1 VSNPHNYI
9 EPELQS
15 GLVKALKELGVDD
28 PSSVQPLTEPPADL
42 KFGDLTS
49 SVALRLAKQLK
60 KPPRKIA
67 EELAAK
73 LQPYNP
79 SVAGAGFLNFDFGP
93 VFAGGVIEQAL
104 DLGARFGAAAVGQSV
119 KFLVEHTSA
128 NPTGPLHIAHGRQ
141 AAIGDSLT
149 RILAF
154 AGFEVGR
161 EFYINDTGN
170 QMENLGRSILARHLE
185 TQGKTLEIDGKPYL
199 FDGSVE
205 NAYRGDYIKEIA
217 KRVTEPATVEACAR
231 LGREILLE
239 EIRRDLDQFRVAFD
253 RWTSQEV
260 LEKSGAVAKLVAEL
274 KAKGLAYEKDGALW
288 LRSKEHGETDDK
300 VLVKK
305 DGQYTYRTPDIAYHV
320 DKFARGWQRL
330 VDLWGPDHHAHILG
344 MKIALKMLGL
354 PHERFDVL
362 IVQHCRLLKNG
373 QEVKMGKRLAS
384 YVTLRE
390 LMEEVG
396 VDATR
401 WFFAMRKT
409 DSPLD
414 FDMSLAVKQS
424 AENPVYYVQYA
435 HARTASVL
443 RKATE
448 RGVAE
453 LKDGVYPGSFDA
465 SALGPE
471 EVLLVRHVRGLQ
483 RTVERAARDLDPS
496 AVCTYAHGLAAA
508 YQHYQTAGKNDP
520 SKRILIEDARLRN
533 ARLATI
539 SAVKVA
545 LKNALAL
552 VGVVAPDRMDRDDDA

>member
-1 VSNPHNYI
+1 MSPS
-9 EPELQS
+9 PEDDLILDL
-15 GLVKALKELGVDD
+15 GAALGALGAPDIATLG
-28 PSSVQPLTEPPADL
+28 PILEPPADL
-42 KFGDLTS
+42 KFGDVTS
-49 SVALRLAKQLK
+49 SVALRLARPLN

-73 LQPYNP
+73 LEAWKPAI
-79 SVAGAGFLNFDFGP
+79 AGAGFLNFDFGP
-93 VFAGGVIEQAL
+93 AFAGGVIGQAR
-104 DLGARFGAAAVGQSV
+104 DLGARFGASRVGPSV

-141 AAIGDSLT
+141 AAIGDSLS

-154 AGFEVGR
+154 AGFDVGR
-161 EFYINDTGN
+161 EFYVNDTGN
-170 QMENLGRSILARHLE
+170 QMENLGRSILARTLE

-217 KRVTEPATVEACAR
+217 KRVTGTATVESCGR
-231 LGREILLE
+231 LGKEILLE
-239 EIRRDLDQFRVAFD
+239 EIRRDLAQFRVAFD
-253 RWTSQEV
+253 RWTSQEE
-260 LEKSGAVAKLVAEL
+260 LEKSGAVAKLVEQL
-274 KAKGLAYEKDGALW
+274 KARGLAYEKDGALW
-288 LRSKEHGETDDK
+288 LHSKEHGDTDDK

-305 DGQYTYRTPDIAYHV
+305 DGQFTYRTPDIAYHV
-320 DKFARGWQRL
+320 DKFGRGWRRL

-354 PHERFDVL
+354 PHDDFDVL
-362 IVQHCRLLKNG
+362 IVQHCRLLKEG
-373 QEVKMGKRLAS
+373 REVKMGKRLAS

-435 HARTASVL
+435 HARTAGVL

-448 RGVAE
+448 RAFAE
-453 LKDGVYPGSFDA
+453 LKDGLYSGPFDA
-465 SALGPE
+465 SALGEE

-545 LKNALAL
+545 LRNALDL
-552 VGVVAPDRMDRDDDA
+552 VGVTAPDRMDRDDEG

>member
-1 VSNPHNYI
+1 VSSPSPPSDP
-9 EPELQS
+9 EPDIRR
-15 GLVKALKELGVDD
+15 ALKELGVED
-28 PSSVQPLTEPPADL
+28 PSSVEPLTEPPADL
-42 KFGDLTS
+42 KFGDATS

-73 LQPYNP
+73 LVGWKPA
-79 SVAGAGFLNFDFGP
+79 VAGAGFLNFDFGTG
-93 VFAGGVIEQAL
+93 FAAQVIDEARRLGG
-104 DLGARFGAAAVGQSV
+104 RFGAGEFGKSV

-149 RILAF
+149 RILKH
-154 AGFEVGR
+154 AGFNVGR
-161 EFYINDTGN
+161 EFYVNDTGN
-170 QMENLGRSILARHLE
+170 QMENLGRSILARYLE
-185 TQGKTLEIDGKPYL
+185 TKGRTLEFEGKPYL

-217 KRVTEPATVEACAR
+217 KQLKEPATVESAAR
-231 LGREILLE
+231 LGKEILLGD
-239 EIRRDLDQFRVAFD
+239 IRRDLDQFRVTFD
-253 RWTSQEV
+253 RWTSQEE
-260 LEKSGAVAKLVAEL
+260 LEKSGAVAKLVVDL

-288 LRSKEHGETDDK
+288 LKSKEAGDTDDK

-305 DGQYTYRTPDIAYHV
+305 DGLFTYRTPDIAYHV
-320 DKFARGWQRL
+320 DKFGRGWARL

-354 PHERFDVL
+354 PHDRFDVL
-362 IVQHCRLLKNG
+362 IVQHCRLLKDG

-435 HARTASVL
+435 HARTTSVL
-443 RKATE
+443 SKGQVQGLYAGAFE
-448 RGVAE
+448 
-453 LKDGVYPGSFDA
+453 A

-471 EVLLVRHVRGLQ
+471 EILLVRHVRGLQ
-483 RTVERAARDLDPS
+483 RAVERAARDLDPS
-496 AVCTYAHGLAAA
+496 TICTYAHGLAAA

-520 SKRILIEDARLRN
+520 SKRILIDDERLRR

-545 LKNALAL
+545 LKNALGL
-552 VGVVAPDRMDRDDDA
+552 VGVEAPDRMSRDEEE

>member
-1 VSNPHNYI
+1 MTPPL
-9 EPELQS
+9 ERD
-15 GLVKALKELGVDD
+15 LVESLIATLKELGVDD
-28 PSSVQPLTEPPADL
+28 PSSFEPIIEPPADL
-42 KFGDLTS
+42 KFGDATS

-73 LQPYNP
+73 LTGWKT
-79 SVAGAGFLNFDFGP
+79 SVAGAGFINFDFGP
-93 VFAGGVIEQAL
+93 TFAGEVIEKARTA
-104 DLGARFGAAAVGQSV
+104 GAGFGRADAGPSKV
-119 KFLVEHTSA
+119 LVEHTSA

-141 AAIGDSLT
+141 AAIGDSLA
-149 RILAF
+149 RILAI

-161 EFYINDTGN
+161 EFYVNDTGN
-170 QMENLGRSILARHLE
+170 QMENLGRSIFARYHE
-185 TQGKTLEIDGKPYL
+185 TKGSAVEFDGKPYK

-217 KRVTEPATVEACAR
+217 KRVTEPATVDSCAR
-231 LGREILLE
+231 LGKDVLLE
-239 EIRRDLDQFRVAFD
+239 EIRRDLEQFRVTFD
-253 RWTSQEV
+253 RWTSQEE
-260 LEKSGAVAKLVAEL
+260 LERSGAVAKLVEEL
-274 KAKGLAYEKDGALW
+274 KAKGLAYEKEGALW
-288 LRSKEHGETDDK
+288 LKSKDAGDTDDK

-305 DGQYTYRTPDIAYHV
+305 DGLFTYRTPDIAYHV
-320 DKFARGWQRL
+320 EKFSRGWERL
-330 VDLWGPDHHAHILG
+330 IDLWGPDHHAHILG
-344 MKIALKMLGL
+344 MTIAIKMLGL
-354 PHERFDVL
+354 PHEKFDVL
-362 IVQHCRLLKNG
+362 IVQHCRLLKEG

-435 HARTASVL
+435 HARIASVL
-443 RKATE
+443 RKGQVEGLYA
-448 RGVAE
+448 GA
-453 LKDGVYPGSFDA
+453 FDA
-465 SALGPE
+465 VALGPE
-471 EVLLVRHVRGLQ
+471 EILLVRHVRGFQ
-483 RTVERAARDLDPS
+483 RAVERAARDLDPS
-496 AVCTYAHGLAAA
+496 TICTYAHGLAAA

-520 SKRILIEDARLRN
+520 SKRILIDDERLRR

-552 VGVVAPDRMDRDDDA
+552 VGVEAPDRMSRDDDE

>member
-1 VSNPHNYI
+1 MSKPHGHV
-9 EPELQS
+9 EVEL
-15 GLVKALKELGVDD
+15 VAALLQALTELGVAD
-28 PSSVQPLTEPPADL
+28 PAALHPLLEPPADL
-42 KFGDLTS
+42 KFGDTTC
-49 SVALRLAKQLK
+49 SVAMRLARELK

-67 EELAAK
+67 EDLASKLAAWK
-73 LQPYNP
+73 PTI
-79 SVAGAGFLNFDFGP
+79 AGAGFLNFDFGP
-93 VFAGGVIEQAL
+93 AYAGSLVEEARTQ
-104 DLGARFGAAAVGQSV
+104 GARFGAGRESRGIKV
-119 KFLVEHTSA
+119 LIEHTSA

-141 AAIGDSLT
+141 AAIGDSLA
-149 RILAF
+149 RVMAH
-154 AGFEVGR
+154 AGYDVGR
-161 EFYINDTGN
+161 EFYVNDTGN
-170 QMENLGRSILARHLE
+170 QMENLGRSILARSLE
-185 TQGKTLEIDGKPYL
+185 TKGKTLEIDGKPYV

-217 KRVTEPATVEACAR
+217 KRVTEPATVESCGR
-231 LGREILLE
+231 LGKEILLE
-239 EIRRDLDQFRVAFD
+239 DIKRDLTQFRVTFD
-253 RWTSQEV
+253 RWSSQEV
-260 LEKSGAVAKLVAEL
+260 LENSGAVAKLVEEM
-274 KAKGLAYEKDGALW
+274 KAQGLVYEKDGALW
-288 LRSKEHGETDDK
+288 LKSKDAGDTDDK

-305 DGQYTYRTPDIAYHV
+305 DGLFTYRTPDIAYHRE
-320 DKFARGWQRL
+320 KFARGFQRL
-330 VDLWGPDHHAHILG
+330 IDLWGPDHHAHILG

-354 PHERFDVL
+354 PHEKFDVL
-362 IVQHCRLLKNG
+362 IVQHCRLLKDG

-409 DSPLD
+409 DSHLD

-435 HARTASVL
+435 HARISSVL
-443 RKATE
+443 SKGQVEGLYT
-448 RGVAE
+448 G
-453 LKDGVYPGSFDA
+453 PFDA

-471 EVLLVRHVRGLQ
+471 EILLIRHVRGLE

-496 AVCTYAHGLAAA
+496 AICTFAHGLAAA

-520 SKRILIEDARLRN
+520 TKRILIDDVRVRN

-545 LKNALAL
+545 LKNALTL
-552 VGVVAPDRMDRDDDA
+552 VGVEAPDRMTREEEDV

>member
-1 VSNPHNYI
+1 VRNLES
-9 EPELQS
+9 EL
-15 GLVKALKELGVDD
+15 LDDVLKALKELGVDD
-28 PSSVQPLTEPPADL
+28 PGAVQPLLEPPADL
-42 KFGDLTS
+42 KFGDVTS
-49 SVALRLAKQLK
+49 SVALRLAKPLK

-67 EELAAK
+67 EDLAAK
-73 LQPYNP
+73 LATWKPA
-79 SVAGAGFLNFDFGP
+79 VAGAGFLNFDFGP
-93 VFAGGVIEQAL
+93 GHAGGVIEEARR
-104 DLGARFGAAAVGQSV
+104 LGARFGAGDYGRGV

-141 AAIGDSLT
+141 AAIGDSLS

-154 AGFEVGR
+154 AGFDVGR
-161 EFYINDTGN
+161 EFYVNDTGN
-170 QMENLGRSILARHLE
+170 QMENLGRSILARHME
-185 TQGKTLEIDGKPYL
+185 TKGKTLEFEGKPYL

-205 NAYRGDYIKEIA
+205 NAYRGDYIKDLA
-217 KRVTEPATVEACAR
+217 KLVTEPATVESCGR
-231 LGREILLE
+231 LGKEVLLREIRSDLE
-239 EIRRDLDQFRVAFD
+239 QFRVTFD
-253 RWTSQEV
+253 RWTSQEA
-260 LEKSGAVAKLVAEL
+260 LEDSGAVTKLVHDL
-274 KAKGLAYEKDGALW
+274 KSKGLAYEKDGALW
-288 LRSKEHGETDDK
+288 LKSKDAGDTDDK

-305 DGQYTYRTPDIAYHV
+305 DGLFTYRTPDIAYHA
-320 DKFARGWQRL
+320 DKFARGWERL

-344 MKIALKMLGL
+344 MAIALKMLGL
-354 PHERFDVL
+354 RHENFSVL
-362 IVQHCRLLKNG
+362 IVQHCRLLKDG
-373 QEVKMGKRLAS
+373 REVKMGKRLAS

-435 HARTASVL
+435 HARITSVL
-443 RKATE
+443 RKGQVEGLYEGAFE
-448 RGVAE
+448 
-453 LKDGVYPGSFDA
+453 A

-471 EVLLVRHVRGLQ
+471 EIFLLRHVRGLQ
-483 RTVERAARDLDPS
+483 RAVERAARDLDP
-496 AVCTYAHGLAAA
+496 ATLCTYAHGLASA

-520 SKRILIEDARLRN
+520 AKRILIEDQRLKR

-545 LKNALAL
+545 LKNALNL
-552 VGVVAPDRMDRDDDA
+552 VGVESPDRMSRDDDE

>member
-1 VSNPHNYI
+1 VSNPYHHL
-9 EPELQS
+9 EGELTASIKQ
-15 GLVKALKELGVDD
+15 ALKEMGVDD
-28 PSSVQPLTEPPADL
+28 PSTVEPLLEPPADL
-42 KFGDLTS
+42 KFGDASS
-49 SVALRLAKQLK
+49 SVALRLAKQLR
-60 KPPRKIA
+60 KPPRRIA

-73 LQPYNP
+73 LGSYKPT
-79 SVAGAGFLNFDFGP
+79 VAGAGFVNFDFGP
-93 VFAGGVIEQAL
+93 GFAGWVVEEARDL
-104 DLGARFGAAAVGQSV
+104 DPKFGMSTCGRLI

-141 AAIGDSLT
+141 AAIGDSLA

-154 AGFEVGR
+154 AGFDVGR
-161 EFYINDTGN
+161 EFYVNDTGN
-170 QMENLGRSILARHLE
+170 QMENLGRSIFARYLE
-185 TQGKTLEIDGKPYL
+185 TKGKTLEFEGKPYR

-205 NAYRGDYIKEIA
+205 NAYRGDYIKDLA
-217 KRVTEPATVEACAR
+217 KLVTEPATVESCGR
-231 LGREILLE
+231 LGKDVLLK
-239 EIRRDLDQFRVAFD
+239 EIRRDLEQFRVTFD
-253 RWTSQEV
+253 RWTSQEE
-260 LEKSGAVAKLVAEL
+260 LEDSGAVAKLVNDL
-274 KAKGLAYEKDGALW
+274 KSRNLAYEKDGALW
-288 LRSKEHGETDDK
+288 LKSKDAGDTDDK

-305 DGQYTYRTPDIAYHV
+305 DGLFTYRTPDIAYHV
-320 DKFARGWQRL
+320 DKFARGWERL

-344 MKIALKMLGL
+344 MAIALKMLGL
-354 PHERFDVL
+354 RHENFSVL
-362 IVQHCRLLKNG
+362 IVQHCRLLKDG

-435 HARTASVL
+435 HARITSVL
-443 RKATE
+443 RKGQVEGLYA
-448 RGVAE
+448 GA
-453 LKDGVYPGSFDA
+453 FD
-465 SALGPE
+465 STALGPDE
-471 EVLLVRHVRGLQ
+471 IFLIRHVRGLQ
-483 RTVERAARDLDPS
+483 RAVERAARDLDP
-496 AVCTYAHGLAAA
+496 ATICTYAHVLASA

-520 SKRILIEDARLRN
+520 TKRILIDDQKLKR

-545 LKNALAL
+545 LRNALTL
-552 VGVVAPDRMDRDDDA
+552 VGVEAPDRMSRDEEE

>member
-1 VSNPHNYI
+1 MSHPHHHL
-9 EPELQS
+9 EGEL
-15 GLVKALKELGVDD
+15 VNAIAMALRDLGVQD
-28 PSSVQPLTEPPADL
+28 PAAFQPLLEPPADL
-42 KFGDLTS
+42 KFGDATC
-49 SVALRLAKQLK
+49 SVAMRLARELK

-73 LQPYNP
+73 LSTWKPA
-79 SVAGAGFLNFDFGP
+79 VAGAGFLNFDFGTG
-93 VFAGGVIEQAL
+93 FAAQVIGEARS
-104 DLGARFGAAAVGQSV
+104 LGDRFGACEYGKSV

-141 AAIGDSLT
+141 AAIGDSLA
-149 RILAF
+149 RILNH
-154 AGFEVGR
+154 AGFKVGR
-161 EFYINDTGN
+161 EFYVNDTGN
-170 QMENLGRSILARHLE
+170 QMENLGRSILARTLE

-205 NAYRGDYIKEIA
+205 NAYRGDYIKEIS
-217 KRVTEPATVEACAR
+217 KRVTEPATVDSCAR
-231 LGREILLE
+231 LGKEILLG
-239 EIRRDLDQFRVAFD
+239 EIRRDLEQFRVAFD
-253 RWTSQEV
+253 RWTSQEE
-260 LEKSGAVAKLVAEL
+260 LEKSGAVAGLVAEL
-274 KAKGLAYEKDGALW
+274 KSKGLAYDKDGALW
-288 LRSKEHGETDDK
+288 LRSKEHGDTDDK

-305 DGQYTYRTPDIAYHV
+305 DGLFTYRTPDIAYHV
-320 DKFARGWQRL
+320 DKFGRGWARL
-330 VDLWGPDHHAHILG
+330 INLWGPDHHAHILG
-344 MKIALKMLGL
+344 MKIALKMIGL
-354 PHERFDVL
+354 PHDQFDVL
-362 IVQHCRLLKNG
+362 IVQHCRLLRDG

-424 AENPVYYVQYA
+424 ADNPVYYVQYA
-435 HARTASVL
+435 HARIASVL
-443 RKATE
+443 RKGQVEGLYAGPFE
-448 RGVAE
+448 
-453 LKDGVYPGSFDA
+453 A

-471 EVLLVRHVRGLQ
+471 EILLIRHVRGLE

-508 YQHYQTAGKNDP
+508 YQHYQTAGKKDP
-520 SKRILIEDARLRN
+520 AKRILVDDERVRR

-545 LKNALAL
+545 LRNALHL
-552 VGVVAPDRMDRDDDA
+552 VGVDAPERMSREDEDVT